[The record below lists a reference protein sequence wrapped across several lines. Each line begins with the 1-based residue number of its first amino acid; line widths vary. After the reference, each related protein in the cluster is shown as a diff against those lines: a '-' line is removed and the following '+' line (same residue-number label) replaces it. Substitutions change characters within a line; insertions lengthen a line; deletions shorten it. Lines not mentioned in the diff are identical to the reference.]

1 MSNRELSSRF
11 HDLAD
16 MEEIEG
22 NRWEALAY
30 RKVALSISTLSED
43 VDELRKKGRLRQ
55 IEGVGAATEK
65 KIIEYL
71 EKGHITKH
79 ETLKEKYPIDFESLR
94 SIQGLGPKRIA
105 LLFKEL
111 NVRDL
116 DDLEA
121 AISEGKVANVPGMGT
136 KSMESL
142 KRAIEVHKKT
152 GSNRLFLALIYDSV
166 EAFLEKIKKS
176 GYFRRAEIAGSAR
189 RKRET
194 VGDLDILAVCDDNS
208 KCSEFFTSMDEVE
221 DIVVRGDTK
230 ISVRL
235 KYGINCDLRL
245 MDDES
250 YGAAMQYFT
259 GSKEHN
265 IKMRDLAISK
275 DLKLNEYGLYKGE
288 ERVSGKT
295 EEDVYDTLG
304 LKWVPPELRENLGEI
319 ESAAAGTLP
328 DLIDFSDVKGDLH
341 SHTNASDGAATLEQ
355 MVNRAKEHGYEYLA
369 VTEHSQSL
377 KVANGLDPER
387 FRKRN
392 SEIDKLNET
401 DPGIRVL
408 KGVELEILKDGS
420 LDLPNDLLE
429 EMDIVVIALHQWV
442 GDDIKENTKRVVTAV
457 ESGHAFTLAH
467 PTGRLIGT
475 REAYKLDFEN
485 IFEACKSHGVS
496 IEINGFPERSDMPYD
511 MVKRAKE
518 YGLKFTLGSDSH
530 RQDHLRFL
538 KYATFIAR
546 RGWVEKGDVKNTLP
560 VSKLLR
566 N

>member
-1 MSNRELSSRF
+1 MSNRELSSKF

-22 NRWEALAY
+22 NRWESLAY

-43 VDELRKKGRLRQ
+43 VGEIRNKGKLRQ

-65 KIIEYL
+65 KIVEYL
-71 EKGHITKH
+71 ETGRITKH

-94 SIQGLGPKRIA
+94 SIQGLGPKRISI
-105 LLFKEL
+105 LYREL
-111 NVRDL
+111 NVRNL

-121 AISEGKVANVPGMGT
+121 AVGQGSVANVPGMGT

-142 KRAIEVHKKT
+142 KRAIDVHKRT
-152 GSNRLFLALIYDSV
+152 GSSRLFLALIYDSV
-166 EAFLEKIKKS
+166 EKFLEKIKGS
-176 GYFRRAEIAGSAR
+176 GYFRKAEIAGSAR

-194 VGDLDILAVCDDNS
+194 VGDLDILAVCDDNA
-208 KCSEFFTSMDEVE
+208 KCSEFFTNMEEVE
-221 DIVVRGDTK
+221 DVVVRGDTK

-265 IKMRDLAISK
+265 IKMRDLAISMG
-275 DLKLNEYGLYKGE
+275 LKLNEYGLYRGD
-288 ERVSGKT
+288 ERVSGRT
-295 EEDVYDTLG
+295 EEDVYGTLG
-304 LKWVPPELRENLGEI
+304 LRWIPPELRENMGEI
-319 ESAAAGTLP
+319 DSATNGSLP
-328 DLIDFSDVKGDLH
+328 DLLEFKDVKGDLH
-341 SHTNASDGAATLEQ
+341 SHTNSSDGASTLEQ
-355 MVNRAKEHGYEYLA
+355 MVNRARELGYEYLA

-377 KVANGLDPER
+377 KVANGLDPDR
-387 FRKRN
+387 FMKRN
-392 SEIDKLNET
+392 AEIDKLNET
-401 DPGIRVL
+401 DTWIRVL
-408 KGVELEILKDGS
+408 KGVELEILKDGT
-420 LDLPNDLLE
+420 LDLPDALLE

-442 GDDIKENTKRVVTAV
+442 SDNIKENTNRVVRAI

-467 PTGRLIGT
+467 PTGRLIGN
-475 REAYKLDFEN
+475 RDAYRLDFDR
-485 IFEACKSHGVS
+485 IFEACKSYGVAL
-496 IEINGFPERSDMPYD
+496 EINGFPERSDLPYD
-511 MVKRAKE
+511 LVKRAKE
-518 YGLKFTLGSDSH
+518 YGLGFTLGSDSH

-546 RGWVEKGDVKNTLP
+546 RGWVEKEDVKNTLP
-560 VSKLLR
+560 VSKLLKK
-566 N
+566 